1 VRFPA
6 ATPCGAGCYSAT
18 ARPRRPLAHVAL
30 AVTGRGRAAAAVG
43 FDLPP
48 RWPVP
53 AAALL
58 RRAERVF
65 AGLHSVVYE
74 ERLASG
80 PAFSEN
86 SVWRSEAPDRLSY
99 RSATGAAGIV
109 IGARRWDRVAGGAWK
124 RSLQNPPLAL
134 PAVPWG
140 AGAYDISLLGAGR
153 VRGHEVVRVS
163 LYEPATPA
171 WYTVTLDR
179 SSARTLEVDMTAT
192 AHFMRDRYVAF
203 DAPLRIEPPGGR

>member
-1 VRFPA
+1 ME
-6 ATPCGAGCYSAT
+6 
-18 ARPRRPLAHVAL
+18 AL
-30 AVTGRGRAAAAVG
+30 
-43 FDLPP
+43 
-48 RWPVP
+48 
-53 AAALL
+53 
-58 RRAERVF
+58 
-65 AGLHSVVYE
+65 
-74 ERLASG
+74 
-80 PAFSEN
+80 
-86 SVWRSEAPDRLSY
+86 
-99 RSATGAAGIV
+99 
-109 IGARRWDRVAGGAWK
+109 
-124 RSLQNPPLAL
+124 LQNPPLAL

-140 AGAYDISLLGAGR
+140 AGASDISLLGAGL